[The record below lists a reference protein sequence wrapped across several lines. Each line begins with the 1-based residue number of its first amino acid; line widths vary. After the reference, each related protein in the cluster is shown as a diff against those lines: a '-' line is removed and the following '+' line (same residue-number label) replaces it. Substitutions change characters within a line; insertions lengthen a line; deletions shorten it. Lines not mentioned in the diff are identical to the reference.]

1 MKDSKHSKK
10 IANIVKKKDNKQEGT
25 AWKSMWKRKAVEYG
39 NSVNDTDWLDH
50 WTCKKIFGKDIGTE
64 FVN

>member
-1 MKDSKHSKK
+1 MKDS
-10 IANIVKKKDNKQEGT
+10 KQEGT